1 MDEGGRKKSRG
12 DDEVVRDLRTDA
24 SVQDDE

>member
-1 MDEGGRKKSRG
+1 MDEGGRKKARG